1 MRFGTNYIRANVD
14 KRNLGETTRRDIK
27 SCHKEMKSANLKT
40 NTAIIGWEWR
50 FTGNSASGS
59 DPILQTIVYHFF
71 SKKNNWSINLFLF
84 YYYNFL

>member
-1 MRFGTNYIRANVD
+1 MSTKEISV
-14 KRNLGETTRRDIK
+14 KLQTPRRDIK

-40 NTAIIGWEWR
+40 NTKTEIIGWEWR

-59 DPILQTIVYHFF
+59 DSILQTKVYLLF

-84 YYYNFL
+84 YFYNFL